1 MSARPLVVFGLLG
14 PSLDAGKGALR
25 WDRWRPTVALCQHDD
40 LLVHRL
46 VLLHELRFGDIADQV
61 SEDVRHASPE
71 TTVERIAVE
80 WKDAWDFE
88 EVYATLLDI
97 ARGYAW
103 RPEKEDYLVHLTT
116 GTHVA
121 QICLFLLTEAR
132 YFPGRVVQTS
142 PPRREGRGG
151 PGTYTIV
158 DLDLSRYDRIAS
170 RFSKEREESQSFLK
184 AGIDTK
190 SAAFNRLIE
199 RMEEVAKASKAPI
212 LLMGPTGAGKS
223 HLAARIFELKKARRQ
238 IQGEFVPVNCA
249 TLRGD
254 AAMATL
260 FGHKKGAYTG
270 AVSDRPGLLRKADG
284 GLLFLDEIGELG
296 LDEQAMLLRAIEQK
310 AFYPVGADQE
320 VKSDFLLIAGT
331 NRELGARAARGEFR
345 EDLYARINL
354 WTFRLPAL
362 RERSEDIE
370 PNLEFELLLASQIVG
385 VNVTM
390 NRAAKEAFLAFA
402 TSPRALWSGNFRDL
416 NACVTRMA
424 TLAKGGRITK
434 EDVAEEVERLLLAW
448 ESGRRAATRGDGEG
462 RGSAGEIVVE
472 TLGEERAAKL
482 DRFDRAQ
489 LEEVLLACRGA
500 KSLSE
505 AGRTL
510 FSESRKERTTVN
522 DADRLRKYLGRFGL
536 DWADVKGGRA

>member
-1 MSARPLVVFGLLG
+1 MSSRPLVVFGILG
-14 PSLDAGKGALR
+14 TSLDAGKGPAR
-25 WDRWRPTVALCQHDD
+25 WEKWRPTVALCQHED
-40 LLVHRL
+40 LLVSRL
-46 VLLHELRFGDIADQV
+46 VLLAEPRAGDLASQV
-61 SEDVRHASPE
+61 EEDVRHASPD
-71 TTVERIAVE
+71 TIVERISVT

-88 EVYATLLDI
+88 EVYGSLHDI
-97 ARGYAW
+97 AHAYPWKSER
-103 RPEKEDYLVHLTT
+103 EDYLVHLTT

-132 YFPGRVVQTS
+132 YFPGRVIQTS
-142 PPRREGRGG
+142 PPRKEGRGG
-151 PGTYTIV
+151 PGTYTVV

-170 RFSKEREESQSFLK
+170 RFSRERREGQSFLK

-190 SAAFNRLIE
+190 NASFNRLIE
-199 RMEEVAKASKAPI
+199 RVEEVAKASRAPM

-223 HLAARIFELKKARRQ
+223 QLAARIYELKKARRQ
-238 IQGEFVPVNCA
+238 IGGEFVPVNCA

-270 AVSDRPGLLRKADG
+270 AVADRPGLLRKADG

-331 NRELGARAARGEFR
+331 NRDLGARAARGDFR

-362 RERSEDIE
+362 CERPEDIE
-370 PNLEFELLLASQIVG
+370 PNLDYELELAARLLG

-390 NRAAKEAFLAFA
+390 NRAAREAFLDFA
-402 TSPRALWSGNFRDL
+402 VSPRALWSGNFRDL

-424 TLAKGGRITK
+424 TLAHGGRITK
-434 EDVAEEVERLLLAW
+434 EIVAEEIERLELSW
-448 ESGRRAATRGDGEG
+448 TSGRVHLQSGVSGSGGVLVEVLGPAA
-462 RGSAGEIVVE
+462 S
-472 TLGEERAAKL
+472 AKL

-489 LEEVLLACRGA
+489 LEEVLRVCRA
-500 KSLSE
+500 SRTLSE
-505 AGRTL
+505 AGRVL
-510 FSESRKERTTVN
+510 FAESRKERTSVN
-522 DADRLRKYLGRFGL
+522 DADRLRKYLARFGL
-536 DWADVKGGRA
+536 DWHAASGRSA

>member
-1 MSARPLVVFGLLG
+1 MSSRPLVVFGILG
-14 PSLDAGKGALR
+14 TSLDAGKGPAR
-25 WDRWRPTVALCQHDD
+25 WEKWRPTVSLCQHED
-40 LLVHRL
+40 LLVSRL
-46 VLLHELRFGDIADQV
+46 VLLAEPRFGDLATQIE
-61 SEDVRHASPE
+61 EDVRHASPD
-71 TTVERIAVE
+71 TIVERIAVT

-88 EVYATLLDI
+88 EVYAGLHDI
-97 ARGYAW
+97 ARAYPW
-103 RPEKEDYLVHLTT
+103 KPEREDYLIHLTT

-132 YFPGRVVQTS
+132 YFPGRVIQTS
-142 PPRREGRGG
+142 PPRKETRGG
-151 PGTYTIV
+151 PGAYTIV

-170 RFSKEREESQSFLK
+170 RFSRERHEGQSFLK

-190 SAAFNRLIE
+190 NASFNRLIE
-199 RMEEVAKASKAPI
+199 RVEEVAKASRAPM

-223 HLAARIFELKKARRQ
+223 QLAARIYELKKARRQ

-270 AVSDRPGLLRKADG
+270 AVADRPGLLRKADG

-331 NRELGARAARGEFR
+331 NRDLGARAARGDFR

-362 RERSEDIE
+362 RERPEDIE
-370 PNLEFELLLASQIVG
+370 PNLDYELELASRLLG

-390 NRAAKEAFLAFA
+390 NRAAREAFLDFA
-402 TSPRALWSGNFRDL
+402 ASPRALWSGNFRDL

-424 TLAKGGRITK
+424 TLAHGGRITK
-434 EDVAEEVERLLLAW
+434 ENVAEEIERLELAW
-448 ESGRRAATRGDGEG
+448 ASGRIHLQHGS
-462 RGSAGEIVVE
+462 SAGGGEILAEV
-472 TLGEERAAKL
+472 LGAEASTKL

-489 LEEVLLACRGA
+489 LEEVLRVCRA
-500 KSLSE
+500 SRTLSE

-510 FSESRKERTTVN
+510 FAESRKERTTVN
-522 DADRLRKYLGRFGL
+522 DADRLRKYLARFGL
-536 DWADVKGGRA
+536 DWQTASGRST

>member
-1 MSARPLVVFGLLG
+1 MSARPLVVFGILG
-14 PSLDAGKGALR
+14 TSLDAGKGPAR
-25 WDRWRPTVALCQHDD
+25 WEKWRPTVALCQHED
-40 LLVHRL
+40 LLVSRL
-46 VLLHELRFGDIADQV
+46 VLLAEPRFGDLATQV
-61 SEDVRHASPE
+61 EEDVRHASPD
-71 TTVERIAVE
+71 TIVERIPVTL
-80 WKDAWDFE
+80 KDAWDFE
-88 EVYATLLDI
+88 EVYASLHDI
-97 ARGYAW
+97 ARAYPW
-103 RPEKEDYLVHLTT
+103 KPEREDYLVHLTT

-132 YFPGRVVQTS
+132 YFPGRVIQSS
-142 PPRREGRGG
+142 PPRKEGRGG
-151 PGTYTIV
+151 PGNYTIV

-170 RFSKEREESQSFLK
+170 RFSRERREGQSFLK

-190 SAAFNRLIE
+190 NAPFNRLIE
-199 RMEEVAKASKAPI
+199 RVEEVAKASRAPM

-223 HLAARIFELKKARRQ
+223 QLAARIYELKKARRQ
-238 IQGEFVPVNCA
+238 IGGEFVPVNCA

-270 AVSDRPGLLRKADG
+270 AVADRPGLLRKADG

-331 NRELGARAARGEFR
+331 NRDLGARAARGDFR

-362 RERSEDIE
+362 RERPEDIE
-370 PNLEFELLLASQIVG
+370 PNLEYELELASRLLG

-390 NRAAKEAFLAFA
+390 NRAAREAFLDFA
-402 TSPRALWSGNFRDL
+402 VSPRALWTGNFRDL

-424 TLAKGGRITK
+424 TLAHGGRITK
-434 EDVAEEVERLLLAW
+434 ELVAEEIERLELSWTSGRIPLQNGGGAASSGLLA
-448 ESGRRAATRGDGEG
+448 E
-462 RGSAGEIVVE
+462 V
-472 TLGEERAAKL
+472 LGADAEAKL

-489 LEEVLLACRGA
+489 LEEVLRVCRT
-500 KSLSE
+500 SRTLSE

-510 FSESRKERTTVN
+510 FAESRKERTTVN
-522 DADRLRKYLGRFGL
+522 DADRLRKYLARFGL
-536 DWADVKGGRA
+536 DWHNASGRSA